1 MASFDHTHYVPF
13 LKGKAGEFA
22 ALAQLS
28 VDQRQPLT
36 PLIDVPPE
44 RVKFFKGG
52 QFQIETVEKALAG
65 YAEQIAE
72 AWGSVDHCFVDLGGF
87 DPDHRMDDGR
97 HPLTAFFEDARAAGI
112 APIPVTGIDRDR
124 PQLDA
129 VREVCTTWRLGAAIR
144 LRRPELQKNGEQLRE
159 VLPKLLAL
167 IDQQPHQID
176 LVLDFGELLKSQVT
190 EVEQEARSVIAS
202 FPFLDEWR
210 SLTLCSGAFPSQISD
225 FVGTQS
231 SGERPRRDFNLWQ
244 RLMKS
249 GAPLSRL
256 PAFGDC
262 GVAAADWPS
271 AFNPMEMNPSCK
283 IIYASDE
290 EWLIEKGRSFRDYGG
305 EQYRTLAAQVKARPG
320 FLTAS
325 HCQTEKKVIDCAANR
340 GGTGGLKEWVTAA
353 TRHHIEVVSRQLASL
368 P

>member
-1 MASFDHTHYVPF
+1 MASFDYTHYVPF

-28 VDQRQPLT
+28 VEQRQLLT

-65 YAEQIAE
+65 YAAQIAD
-72 AWGSVDHCFVDLGGF
+72 AWGSLDHCFVDFGGF
-87 DPDHRMDDGR
+87 DPEHRMDNGR
-97 HPLTAFFEDARAAGI
+97 HPVTAFFDDARVATI

-129 VREVCTTWRLGAAIR
+129 VKEVCMTWRLGAAIR
-144 LRRPELQKNGEQLRE
+144 LRRPELRRNSERLRE
-159 VLPKLLAL
+159 VLPKFLAL
-167 IDQQPHQID
+167 IDQRPHQID
-176 LVLDFGELLKSQVT
+176 LLLDFGELLKSQMA
-190 EVEQEARSVIAS
+190 EIEQEARSAIAS
-202 FPFLDEWR
+202 LPFLDEWR
-210 SLTLCSGAFPSQISD
+210 SLTFCSGAFPAQISD
-225 FVGTQS
+225 FIGTQS
-231 SGERPRRDFNLWQ
+231 SGERPRRDFSVWQ
-244 RLMKS
+244 SLLS
-249 GAPLSRL
+249 SEPVSRL
-256 PAFGDC
+256 PAFGDY

-283 IIYASDE
+283 IIYATDE

-305 EQYRTLAAQVKARPG
+305 GQYRTLAAQVKARPG

-325 HCQTEKKVIDCAANR
+325 HCQTEQKVIDCAANR